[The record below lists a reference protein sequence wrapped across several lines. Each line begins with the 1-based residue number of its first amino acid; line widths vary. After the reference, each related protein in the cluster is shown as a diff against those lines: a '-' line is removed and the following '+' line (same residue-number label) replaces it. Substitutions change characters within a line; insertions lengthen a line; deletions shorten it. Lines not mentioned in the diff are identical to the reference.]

1 MKIKTEGYYPFVVT
15 AENKKSQA
23 GNDYL
28 SIGVGMSKKNQQGE
42 YETTWF
48 NMIDKRDLLMLASV
62 CENAYHNIIAEEAK
76 EHATN
81 KNNASAA
88 APAQTQAA
96 APAQTKIDDDI
107 PFN

>member
-1 MKIKTEGYYPFVVT
+1 MKIKTEGYFPFVVK

-28 SIGVGMSKKNQQGE
+28 SIGVGMSKKNQSGE

-62 CENAYHNIIAEEAK
+62 CDNAYHKICAEEAK
-76 EHATN
+76 EHA
-81 KNNASAA
+81 ASKGNT
-88 APAQTQAA
+88 TQATTQVA
-96 APAQTKIDDDI
+96 SVDDDTI
-107 PFN
+107 PF

>member
-1 MKIKTEGYYPFVVT
+1 MKIKTEGYFPFVVK

-28 SIGVGMSKKNQQGE
+28 SIGVGMSKKNQSGE

-62 CENAYHNIIAEEAK
+62 CDNAYHKICAEEAK
-76 EHATN
+76 EHA
-81 KNNASAA
+81 ASKGQSQQ
-88 APAQTQAA
+88 PAQQQT
-96 APAQTKIDDDI
+96 AQNTVDDEI
-107 PFN
+107 PF

>member
-1 MKIKTEGYYPFVVT
+1 MKGKKMKIKTEGYYPFVVT

-48 NMIDKRDLLMLASV
+48 NMIDKRDLLMLSSV
-62 CENAYHNIIAEEAK
+62 CENAYHKICAEEAK
-76 EHATN
+76 EHAASKGNVSQAATQ
-81 KNNASAA
+81 ASAVA
-88 APAQTQAA
+88 
-96 APAQTKIDDDI
+96 DDSI
-107 PFN
+107 PF

>member
-1 MKIKTEGYYPFVVT
+1 MKGKKMKIKTEGYYPFVVT

-48 NMIDKRDLLMLASV
+48 NMIDKRDLLMLSSV
-62 CENAYHNIIAEEAK
+62 CENAYHKICAEEAK
-76 EHATN
+76 ERSQSKGQTPQPIQQQTPPATD
-81 KNNASAA
+81 
-88 APAQTQAA
+88 T
-96 APAQTKIDDDI
+96 DI
-107 PFN
+107 PF

>member
-1 MKIKTEGYYPFVVT
+1 MKGKKMKIKTEGYYPFVVT

-48 NMIDKRDLLMLASV
+48 NMIDKRDLLMLSSV
-62 CENAYHNIIAEEAK
+62 CENAYHKIIAEDSK

-81 KNNASAA
+81 KGNASQA
-88 APAQTQAA
+88 APQSAT
-96 APAQTKIDDDI
+96 PATVDNDI
-107 PFN
+107 PF

>member
-48 NMIDKRDLLMLASV
+48 NMIDKRDLLMLSSV
-62 CENAYHNIIAEEAK
+62 CENAFHKIVAEEAK
-76 EHATN
+76 EHAAN
-81 KNNASAA
+81 KGNSPQAIPQAT
-88 APAQTQAA
+88 TQASVV
-96 APAQTKIDDDI
+96 DDDSI
-107 PFN
+107 PF

>member
-48 NMIDKRDLLMLASV
+48 NMIEKRDLLMLASV
-62 CENAYHNIIAEEAK
+62 CENAFHKIVAEEAK
-76 EHATN
+76 EHAAN
-81 KNNASAA
+81 KGNT
-88 APAQTQAA
+88 PQAA
-96 APAQTKIDDDI
+96 SQATTQPQAVVDDAI
-107 PFN
+107 PF

>member
-48 NMIDKRDLLMLASV
+48 NMIDKRDLLMLATV
-62 CENAYHNIIAEEAK
+62 CEKAYHLIINEEAK
-76 EHATN
+76 EHAN
-81 KNNASAA
+81 SKNNA
-88 APAQTQAA
+88 PATVQMQTS
-96 APAQTKIDDDI
+96 APAQTKVDDDI
-107 PFN
+107 PF

>member
-1 MKIKTEGYYPFVVT
+1 MKGKKMKIKTEGYFPFVVK

-48 NMIDKRDLLMLASV
+48 NMIDKRDLLMLSSV
-62 CENAYHNIIAEEAK
+62 CENAYHKICTEEAK
-76 EHATN
+76 EHAAN
-81 KNNASAA
+81 KGQTPQQQTTQSAT
-88 APAQTQAA
+88 PATV
-96 APAQTKIDDDI
+96 DNDI
-107 PFN
+107 PF

>member
-1 MKIKTEGYYPFVVT
+1 MKIKTEGYYPFIVT

-42 YETTWF
+42 YETTWL
-48 NMIDKRDLLMLASV
+48 NMIDKRDLLVLASA
-62 CENAYHNIIAEEAK
+62 CENFYHKIIAEEAK
-76 EHATN
+76 EHAAS
-81 KNNASAA
+81 KNNTPAA
-88 APAQTQAA
+88 APAQIQTAV
-96 APAQTKIDDDI
+96 PAQTKIDDDI

>member
-1 MKIKTEGYYPFVVT
+1 MNIKTEGYYPFIVK
-15 AENKKSQA
+15 AETKKSQA

-62 CENAYHNIIAEEAK
+62 CENTYHKIIAADAK
-76 EHATN
+76 EHASN
-81 KNNASAA
+81 KGNT
-88 APAQTQAA
+88 TQATPQA
-96 APAQTKIDDDI
+96 TTQASVVDDDSI
-107 PFN
+107 PF

>member
-1 MKIKTEGYYPFVVT
+1 MKGKKMKIKTEGYFPFVVK

-28 SIGVGMSKKNQQGE
+28 SIGVGMSKKNQNGE

-62 CENAYHNIIAEEAK
+62 CDNAYHKICSEEAK
-76 EHATN
+76 ERAASKGQN
-81 KNNASAA
+81 PQSAASAA
-88 APAQTQAA
+88 
-96 APAQTKIDDDI
+96 IDSDI
-107 PFN
+107 PF